1 MLKDS
6 KKKKCMVYIKKL
18 LILAHDVLIKICSKV
33 NGDRM
38 LQIPSLKYP
47 WGRCKVGEL
56 RKGWQQNV
64 DDIL

>member
-1 MLKDS
+1 MI
-6 KKKKCMVYIKKL
+6 YIKKL

-33 NGDRM
+33 NGDKM
-38 LQIPSLKYP
+38 LQSPSLKYP
-47 WGRCKVGEL
+47 CGRCKVGEL